1 MFTCFIVCPITITRT
16 RGGFVA
22 LSPISPQE
30 LFLQSMSSDTD
41 AAQQQNL
48 VSKEQLFVHIMTV
61 IYTSAEPPKLNNLE
75 LMPIFLGK
83 ICQTWCHHLANL
95 VWLQSREHRRQCH
108 CIIFFKSSHW
118 PAQPWGA
125 HKCWRSPI
133 VLLSCQHSCTPP
145 GDALSGY
152 NWSWL
157 WPLPQWRKPP
167 SHRFDG
173 TCLSVKLPIK
183 PLQYKDMPLTKPSLL
198 RSGKQSP

>member
-1 MFTCFIVCPITITRT
+1 MITCFIVCPITITRT

-95 VWLQSREHRRQCH
+95 VWLQSREHCRQCH

-125 HKCWRSPI
+125 HKCWR
-133 VLLSCQHSCTPP
+133 VVDGLQSCFCHVNTLVHHQETLWVAIIEVGCDHSLN
-145 GDALSGY
+145 GANL
-152 NWSWL
+152 
-157 WPLPQWRKPP
+157 
-167 SHRFDG
+167 
-173 TCLSVKLPIK
+173 
-183 PLQYKDMPLTKPSLL
+183 PLTDLMAHAYLWS
-198 RSGKQSP
+198 